1 MYSVKDVGVPK
12 VKVAEKRI
20 RELNPDVDI
29 EALQLSINDSNVE
42 SIVKGMDVVLDGLD
56 SISVRRLVNRA
67 CVKHDVPYVFGAAVE
82 MFGNFSTI
90 IPGEKPCLDCFLTGR
105 EPPATCLTVGVH
117 PSLASIVASVEVSEA
132 VRLITG
138 VKPLLAGKL
147 LFIDLRNL
155 FF

>member
-1 MYSVKDVGVPK
+1 MN
-12 VKVAEKRI
+12 
-20 RELNPDVDI
+20 LDVDV

-90 IPGEKPCLDCFLTGR
+90 ISGETPCLDCFLTGR

-132 VRLITG
+132 VRLITR

-147 LFIDLRNL
+147 PLIDLRNL

>member
-67 CVKHDVPYVFGAAVE
+67 CV
-82 MFGNFSTI
+82 
-90 IPGEKPCLDCFLTGR
+90 
-105 EPPATCLTVGVH
+105 
-117 PSLASIVASVEVSEA
+117 
-132 VRLITG
+132 
-138 VKPLLAGKL
+138 
-147 LFIDLRNL
+147 
-155 FF
+155 